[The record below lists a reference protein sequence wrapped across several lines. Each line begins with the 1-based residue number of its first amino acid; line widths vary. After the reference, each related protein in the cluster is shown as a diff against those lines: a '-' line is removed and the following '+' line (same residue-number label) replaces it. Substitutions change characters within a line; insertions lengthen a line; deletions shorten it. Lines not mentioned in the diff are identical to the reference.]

1 MCVFIFHT
9 FEYLKCGFLYMAALE
24 RVPKDRSFVCNNSSI
39 SKIYKHN
46 TIPRNLKLQYMCTC
60 WQFTKGYIRLSFN
73 NFCFKIVHFLNRD
86 FYNRVRLGVSLLG
99 QIKRQN
105 WCKFHKMP
113 VKLLDLVAPQSP
125 IVKSNCLMI

>member
-1 MCVFIFHT
+1 
-9 FEYLKCGFLYMAALE
+9 
-24 RVPKDRSFVCNNSSI
+24 
-39 SKIYKHN
+39 
-46 TIPRNLKLQYMCTC
+46 MCTC

-105 WCKFHKMP
+105 WCKFHKMA

-125 IVKSNCLMI
+125 IVKFNCLMI